1 MLTNIY
7 HIAYSPATKQ
17 VSLFFWGC
25 NFNCRG
31 CLCQKEIHNF
41 LLKEHL
47 HLFLEEPKGLAKPP
61 ERFLDFEEVMQML
74 ESLDL
79 NRILLEGQE
88 ASIDPQY
95 PQLTEALHKK
105 FGSHNILCTNIYK
118 IPPLKDTDEIGVS
131 IKAFTD
137 SLHRHYTGK
146 SNKGVLKNF
155 VSLYQSGM
163 KLTVSS
169 LLIPD
174 YIDADETERIARFIA
189 SVDKDIPYVLLPYFK
204 AGDNPWRRP
213 TPEEMDEATSVA
225 RRHLNKVHGW
235 KGDEEL
241 EYEVVRIF

>member
-1 MLTNIY
+1 
-7 HIAYSPATKQ
+7 
-17 VSLFFWGC
+17 
-25 NFNCRG
+25 
-31 CLCQKEIHNF
+31 LCQKEIHNF